1 MPPALAFDHVSMAF
15 PGVKALDE
23 VSFDVCAGSIH
34 ALMGENGAGK
44 STLLKILSG
53 AYPPSGGSLAID
65 SQPRAFRDTAEAL
78 TAGIAVI
85 HQELHLV
92 PEMSVA
98 ENLFLGHLP
107 QTFGI
112 VNRRALAEAARQQL
126 ELIGEDINPQTKVGQ
141 LSIGQRQMVEI
152 AKALTRGARIIAF
165 DEPTSSLSD
174 REVRRLFTIIR
185 ELRTR
190 GCAVLYVSHRMEEI
204 FELCDRITILRDG
217 RHVATGRLPSRDTG
231 VAPLD
236 SSLSLTRD
244 AVVQRMVGRTLADIY
259 NYTPRA
265 SRGGEGTALAA
276 GPSRTADDN
285 RDRVPTSGSS
295 THEPPPARDDRGLVV
310 DGLCGPGLAEPCSF
324 TAAAG
329 EIFGFFGLIG
339 AGRSELLKLLFGAVP
354 KTSGGITFSGRELT
368 ITSPRHAIAAGIVLC
383 PEDRKKEGIV
393 PVRSV
398 LENINLSAR
407 RRTARVGIFID
418 ESWEQTNARE
428 RSAQLHVKTPSVQ
441 QLIRNLSGGNQQ
453 KVILGRWLSEQVNVL
468 LLDEP
473 TRGID
478 VGAKSEIYTIMQDLA
493 RSGVCVIVVSSELPE
508 ILGVSDRIAVM
519 RQGKIAA
526 ILDRAEATE
535 EKLLKL
541 ALPLETGRAS

>member
-1 MPPALAFDHVSMAF
+1 MSVPAPALAFDRVSMAF
-15 PGVKALDE
+15 PGVKALDD
-23 VSFDVCAGSIH
+23 VSFDVRAGSIH

-53 AYPPSGGSLAID
+53 AYTPSGGSLALD
-65 SQPRAFRDTAEAL
+65 GRPRTFGDTSDAL
-78 TAGIAVI
+78 AAGIAVI
-85 HQELHLV
+85 YQELHLV

-107 QTFGI
+107 QKFGI
-112 VNRRALAEAARQQL
+112 VNRRALAAAARQQL
-126 ELIGEDINPQTKVGQ
+126 ELIGEELDPWTKLGT
-141 LSIGQRQMVEI
+141 LSLGQRQMVEI

-185 ELRTR
+185 ELRSR

-217 RHVATGRLPSRDTG
+217 RHVDTADLAT
-231 VAPLD
+231 
-236 SSLSLTRD
+236 LTRD
-244 AVVQRMVGRTLADIY
+244 AVVQRMVGRKLADIY
-259 NYTPRA
+259 HYTPRPP
-265 SRGGEGTALAA
+265 A
-276 GPSRTADDN
+276 GP
-285 RDRVPTSGSS
+285 
-295 THEPPPARDDRGLVV
+295 GLVV
-310 DGLCGPGLAEPCSF
+310 EGLCGPGLAEPCTFS
-324 TAAAG
+324 AAAG

-339 AGRSELLKLLFGAVP
+339 AGRSALLKLLFGGAE
-354 KTSGGITFSGRELT
+354 KTAGRVTFAGRALT
-368 ITSPRHAIAAGIVLC
+368 LTSPRQAIEAGIVLC
-383 PEDRKKEGIV
+383 PEDRKKEGII

-398 LENINLSAR
+398 LENTNLSAR
-407 RRTARVGIFID
+407 RRKARAGLFIH
-418 ESWEQTNARE
+418 EAWEQTNARE
-428 RSAQLHVKTPSVQ
+428 RTAQLRVKTPSVH

-453 KVILGRWLSEQVNVL
+453 KVILGRWLSEKVNVL

-541 ALPLETGRAS
+541 ALPLESGPRGAELPPALATP